1 MEMNT
6 RLQVEHPVT
15 EALTGLD
22 LVEWQI
28 RVASG
33 EPLPLAQ
40 HEVQFKGHAI
50 EVRLCAEDE
59 NFSPHTGRVLNFSG
73 PAATQFGSISPGL
86 CAATGPK
93 LRFDH
98 PIEPGLEVT
107 PHYDAMLGKLIGHA
121 ATREA
126 AIDSQV
132 QALGQTELL
141 GLPTNRAFLA
151 ACLDHPRFRAGQALV
166 SFLASNA
173 DTVRESL
180 LKKEQEIAIKY
191 GPVAIFASKT
201 VFHSLPCPFP
211 RPLRLR
217 HRDTVSVLQVRDLGA
232 GQWLVQATADGS
244 LRDEQVHLIK
254 LPDGAVQCTLGGVA
268 RRVRVARVGEQRWH
282 LQAGAV
288 DWWLEDLSLRAI
300 ASAGTDKNAT
310 ELRAPFNGRVVSVAA
325 VPGQTLAAGDI
336 AVVIESMKLEH
347 SLAGTV
353 AATVAEVLVSSGQQV
368 SPGQVLVRFSTRE
381 LAAWAHR

>member
-15 EALTGLD
+15 EALTSLD

-28 RVASG
+28 RVACG

-59 NFSPHTGRVLNFSG
+59 NFNPHTGRVLHFSA
-73 PAATQFGSISPGL
+73 PAATQFCSTSPGSR
-86 CAATGPK
+86 AETGPN

-98 PIEPGLEVT
+98 AIEPGLEVT
-107 PHYDAMLGKLIGHA
+107 SHYDAMLGKLIVHA
-121 ATREA
+121 GTREA
-126 AIDSQV
+126 AIDKLV

-166 SFLASNA
+166 SFLASEA
-173 DTVRESL
+173 ATVREVL
-180 LKKEQEIAIKY
+180 LKREQEIAVQY
-191 GPVAIFASKT
+191 GLTAILTSKT
-201 VFHSLPCPFP
+201 AFHSLPCPFA

-217 HRDTVSVLQVRDLGA
+217 HRNTVSAVQVTDLGA
-232 GQWLVQATADGS
+232 GHWRLEAGGEAA
-244 LRDEQVHLIK
+244 LPDEEIHLLK
-254 LPDGAVQCTLGGVA
+254 LPDGTVQCRQGGTTQRVRAVQ
-268 RRVRVARVGEQRWH
+268 VGEQRWH

-288 DWWLEDLSLRAI
+288 DWWLEDVSLQATARAG
-300 ASAGTDKNAT
+300 AGLNAT
-310 ELRAPFNGRVVSVAA
+310 ELRAAFNGCVVSVAVVA
-325 VPGQTLAAGDI
+325 GQTLVAGDT

-347 SLAGTV
+347 SLAATGL
-353 AATVAEVLVSSGQQV
+353 ATVAEVLVSPGQQV
-368 SPGQVLVRFSTRE
+368 APGQLLVRFATQE
-381 LAAWAHR
+381 LAAGARP